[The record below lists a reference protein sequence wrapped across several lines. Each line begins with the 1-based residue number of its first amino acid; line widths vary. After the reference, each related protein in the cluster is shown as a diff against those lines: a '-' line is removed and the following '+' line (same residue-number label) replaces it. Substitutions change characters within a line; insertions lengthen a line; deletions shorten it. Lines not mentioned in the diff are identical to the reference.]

1 MKKALILTLFVSAA
15 LAFGWYYIPS
25 DTKNKML
32 AFVGAAAIHDTGE
45 IKNIIKNSVLPQN
58 PEEKREVLIRELK
71 KNLKEIKEATNPQI
85 SLNRKSKSTAS
96 VNTNL
101 APSPKIKELISSS
114 ESAIEK
120 LEEANGDKSV
130 TEKITE
136 RMLEIIMPKASEKTE
151 CVPPAN

>member
-1 MKKALILTLFVSAA
+1 M
-15 LAFGWYYIPS
+15 
-25 DTKNKML
+25 
-32 AFVGAAAIHDTGE
+32 
-45 IKNIIKNSVLPQN
+45 IKNSVLPQN

>member
-1 MKKALILTLFVSAA
+1 
-15 LAFGWYYIPS
+15 
-25 DTKNKML
+25 ML

-45 IKNIIKNSVLPQN
+45 IKNMIKNSVLPQN

-71 KNLKEIKEATNPQI
+71 KNLKEIKEATSPQT
-85 SLNRKSKSTAS
+85 SLNQKLKSAVS
-96 VNTNL
+96 VDPKP
-101 APSPKIKELISSS
+101 APSQKIKELISSS

-136 RMLEIIMPKASEKTE
+136 RVLEIIMPSKEKIE
-151 CVPPAN
+151 CLPPAN

>member
-15 LAFGWYYIPS
+15 LASGWYYVPS

-45 IKNIIKNSVLPQN
+45 IKNMIKNSVLPQN

-71 KNLKEIKEATNPQI
+71 KNLKEIKEATSPQT
-85 SLNRKSKSTAS
+85 SLNQKLKSAVS
-96 VNTNL
+96 VDPKP
-101 APSPKIKELISSS
+101 APSQKIKELISSS
-114 ESAIEK
+114 ESAIKK

-130 TEKITE
+130 RK
-136 RMLEIIMPKASEKTE
+136 KKTKKR
-151 CVPPAN
+151 

>member
-1 MKKALILTLFVSAA
+1 MKKIIILTLFVSAA
-15 LAFGWYYIPS
+15 LASGWYYVPS

-45 IKNIIKNSVLPQN
+45 IKNMIKNSVLPQN

-71 KNLKEIKEATNPQI
+71 KNLKEIKEATSPQT
-85 SLNRKSKSTAS
+85 SLNQKLKSAVS
-96 VNTNL
+96 VDPKP
-101 APSPKIKELISSS
+101 APSQKIKELISSS

-136 RMLEIIMPKASEKTE
+136 RVLEIIMPSKEKIE
-151 CVPPAN
+151 CLPPAN